1 MGPSLFTCCQHTDVH
16 MLVQC
21 CVNGPI
27 NKLGTG
33 YFYLRTVMASR
44 AIVAL
49 IALCLLRSF
58 APPSPFLSAQA
69 LWLCGFPAV

>member
-27 NKLGTG
+27 NKLRTG
-33 YFYLRTVMASR
+33 YFYLRPVMASR

-58 APPSPFLSAQA
+58 APKPLFTSAS
-69 LWLCGFPAV
+69 AVVV